1 MVGLHKLGAIITA
14 IISLT
19 IAALFLEILYLL
31 WRRHSLRRHTHSDP
45 GTHKQLLHYLCWKR
59 KSRVQPQRT
68 SPPTSSSSP
77 PELAEQVIKWQCVH
91 GPSRILFTIKEE
103 DREGLDSDN
112 FSSTETVVKTKR
124 VCYAATAAAAESGG
138 GDESVEEVEVM
149 IDTTPFSTPCAS
161 PPYFTPSS
169 SPVLEVGNG
178 NGCLVM
184 QIPTAKQEA
193 LSKSR
198 QDFIREDVQVDQVL
212 S

>member
-1 MVGLHKLGAIITA
+1 MVGLHKLGIVITA

-19 IAALFLEILYLL
+19 LAALCLEILYLL
-31 WRRHSLRRHTHSDP
+31 WRRHGLRRRTHSDP
-45 GTHKQLLHYLCWKR
+45 GTHKQLLHFLCWKR
-59 KSRVQPQRT
+59 KSRVEPQRN

-91 GPSRILFTIKEE
+91 GPSRVLFTIKEE

-112 FSSTETVVKTKR
+112 FSSAETVVKTKS
-124 VCYAATAAAAESGG
+124 VCYAAAAAESGG

-184 QIPTAKQEA
+184 QTPTAKQEP

-198 QDFIREDVQVDQVL
+198 QDFIRGDVIQVDQVL